1 LEGRYDRL
9 HVCFEAG
16 PREADQDLFG
26 TTISLT
32 PSAEDVECQAHLTCQ
47 LDETQAVSV
56 SWTQFDLNDRS
67 RGRPQNAGVNA
78 THGSVPR
85 GYQLAA
91 FKRLP
96 SSVDWYAG
104 NVN

>member
-1 LEGRYDRL
+1 
-9 HVCFEAG
+9 
-16 PREADQDLFG
+16 
-26 TTISLT
+26 
-32 PSAEDVECQAHLTCQ
+32 
-47 LDETQAVSV
+47 V

-78 THGSVPR
+78 AHGSVLR